1 MGDRISTV
9 MGGFGRFSIC
19 ASARPVNAH
28 THKELAALFHLGGP
42 PVVIRTDDAAYPL
55 REGEMLLLDPWHSH
69 ARLARST
76 EPSCLATLLI
86 DPLWLHG
93 RSDAGAPGSN
103 GGYFRQ
109 SYARIGDLS
118 ASLNELHG
126 LMFDRPMDQIAL
138 MEQKI
143 IGFIRMLMHEHGG
156 MAAKGMPLRVAPID
170 MRVRSA
176 FDRLRQ
182 SALHGVK
189 VENLVAAS
197 GMSRSHFFRQFKRN
211 IGVSPQHVIDEER
224 ITHALRALS
233 APGVMMS
240 QVADEL
246 GFSRPSHFTR
256 FFVQHLGCT
265 PNQFRRHLILL

>member
-42 PVVIRTDDAAYPL
+42 PLVIRTDDVAYPL
-55 REGEMLLLDPWHSH
+55 REGEMLLFDPWHSH
-69 ARLARST
+69 ARLARSM

-86 DPLWLHG
+86 NPRWLHW
-93 RSDAGAPGSN
+93 RDDADAPVGN
-103 GGYFRQ
+103 GGYFRH
-109 SYARIGDLS
+109 SYTRIGDLS
-118 ASLNELHG
+118 APLDELHR
-126 LMFDRPMDQIAL
+126 LMFEQPVEVAL
-138 MEQKI
+138 MEEKI
-143 IGFIRMLMHEHGG
+143 VGFIRMLMQEHGG
-156 MAAKGMPLRVAPID
+156 MATKGTAPRAAPID

-182 SALHGVK
+182 SALHGIK

-233 APGVMMS
+233 APGIMMS
-240 QVADEL
+240 QVANEL
-246 GFSRPSHFTR
+246 GFSKPSHFTR

-265 PNQFRRHLILL
+265 PNQFRRHLVLL

>member
-1 MGDRISTV
+1 MGNRISTV
-9 MGGFGRFSIC
+9 MGGFGRFSVC

-42 PVVIRTDDAAYPL
+42 TVVIKTDDIAYPL
-55 REGEMLLLDPWHSH
+55 RQGEMLLFDPWHSH
-69 ARLARST
+69 ARLARSM
-76 EPSCLATLLI
+76 EPTCLATLLI
-86 DPLWLHG
+86 SPIWLHS
-93 RSDAGAPGSN
+93 RDDTDAPDAN
-103 GGYFRQ
+103 GGYFRH
-109 SYARIGDLS
+109 SYTRIGDLS
-118 ASLNELHG
+118 GPLDELYA
-126 LMFDRPMDQIAL
+126 LMFDQPMDQVAL
-138 MEQKI
+138 IQQRI
-143 IGFIRMLMHEHGG
+143 VGLIRMLMHEHGG
-156 MAAKGMPLRVAPID
+156 MVAKGVPPRAAPVD

-182 SALHGVK
+182 SALHGIK
-189 VENLVAAS
+189 VENLVVAS

-233 APGVMMS
+233 APGVKMS
-240 QVADEL
+240 QVANEL

-265 PNQFRRHLILL
+265 PNQFRRNLVLL